1 MIKEWA
7 TVVSWQNGNALVECD
22 VKASCS
28 SCASRAGCGS
38 RVLNKLGPQTTHTI
52 AVPYAEPLVAGQ
64 KVELGIAEASL
75 LSSALL
81 VYMSPLV
88 GLFAMGAIFQTL
100 FAQDIAALCG
110 AVLGGVGGFLLA
122 RGLSPKLATR
132 SEWQPVILSI
142 GLPPDMIRVDKAT
155 AENRP

>member
-7 TVVSWQNGNALVECD
+7 TVISWQNGNALVECD

-52 AVPYAEPLVAGQ
+52 AVPCEQPLVAGQ

-75 LSSALL
+75 LSSAML

-88 GLFAMGAIFQTL
+88 GLFAVGAIFQSL
-100 FAQDIAALCG
+100 FAADIAALCG

-122 RGLSPKLATR
+122 RELSPKLATR
-132 SEWQPVILSI
+132 SEWQPVILSV
-142 GLPPDMIRVDKAT
+142 GLPPEMIRVDSVT
-155 AENRP
+155 AENHP

>member
-7 TVVSWQNGNALVECD
+7 TVVSWQNGEALVSCD
-22 VKASCS
+22 VKSSCN

-52 AVPYAEPLVAGQ
+52 TVPSTEPLVAGQ
-64 KVELGIAEASL
+64 KVELGIAESSL

-88 GLFAMGAIFQTL
+88 GLFSMAGLFQAL
-100 FAQDIAALCG
+100 FGGDIAAVCG
-110 AVLGGVGGFLLA
+110 ALLGGVGGFLLA
-122 RGLSPKLATR
+122 RGLSPRLSNRAQ
-132 SEWQPVILSI
+132 WQPVILSVA
-142 GLPPDMIRVDKAT
+142 LAPDALRVDT
-155 AENRP
+155 SSVSQSR

>member
-52 AVPYAEPLVAGQ
+52 AVPCEQPLVAGQ

-75 LSSALL
+75 LSSAML

-88 GLFAMGAIFQTL
+88 GLFAMGAIFQSL
-100 FAQDIAALCG
+100 FAADIAALCG
-110 AVLGGVGGFLLA
+110 AVLGGIGGFLLA

-132 SEWQPVILSI
+132 SEWQPVILSV
-142 GLPPDMIRVDKAT
+142 GLPPEMIRVDSTT